1 MVRNRIKE
9 RLSDAGISAKALS
22 ERMPDGLNP
31 VAMTFIMAGKV
42 LPTREGLQAMCSV
55 LNCKVSDLYDLNDL
69 NLLTESCP
77 HTNGDDV
84 PAGRRDAKEEFRSWM
99 LPEEKS
105 ALRTAISSLGYRS
118 MSEWLR
124 EMTRQTL
131 ERCLGM
137 KLSPQDS
144 VIDRVLQDGIKQ
156 SEVILAESEAEE
168 NGGVFRD

>member
-22 ERMPDGLNP
+22 EQMPDGINS
-31 VAMTFIMAGKV
+31 VVMTFIMAGKV
-42 LPTREGLQAMCSV
+42 LPTREGLHVICSV
-55 LNCKVSDLYDLNDL
+55 LNCAISELYDLNDL
-69 NLLTESCP
+69 YLLTDSCP
-77 HTNGDDV
+77 LKKSDDAPV
-84 PAGRRDAKEEFRSWM
+84 GRRDAKEEFRSWM
-99 LPEEKS
+99 LLEEKS

-131 ERCLGM
+131 ERCLRM
-137 KLSPQDS
+137 KLTPQDS
-144 VIDRVLQDGIKQ
+144 VIDQVLQDGIKQ
-156 SEVILAESEAEE
+156 SEVILTESEAEE